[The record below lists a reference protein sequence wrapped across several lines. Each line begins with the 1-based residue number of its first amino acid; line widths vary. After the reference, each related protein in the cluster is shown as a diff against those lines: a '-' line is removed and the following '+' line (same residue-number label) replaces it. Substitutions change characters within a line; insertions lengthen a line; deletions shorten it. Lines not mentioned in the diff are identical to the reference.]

1 MDEEFSRNR
10 KQFALI
16 RFIVFAIYSIE
27 GEWAKLFVFW
37 SIMIDWV

>member
-1 MDEEFSRNR
+1 MDEEYSRNR

-27 GEWAKLFVFW
+27 GEEGEIVPFLEHN
-37 SIMIDWV
+37 D